1 MKTKRGFTLIELMV
15 VISIIGLLMGL
26 LLPALG
32 SAMATARAKKCSTNQ
47 RGMGQGLASFAADFN
62 GDFFIPGEVWRAA
75 VQTPGGPQ
83 YIWGQGD
90 PNFFLNNTADLNSGM
105 VALKYWVPS
114 IAISPCEVNKD
125 VGVKGQIAE
134 NGNIVAYDHSA
145 YNPSEGSYWAQ
156 SSAPG
161 GIRANLGN
169 PGDKK
174 SHVSYTNQ
182 TLMGDRLRSK
192 WHSTSGSDSS
202 LLGLRGTEGG
212 LMRDSEEG
220 SGEWTRSPVHDFM
233 GPSGSWM
240 SGILWG
246 DNSITTETN
255 YYPANSRYEPR
266 IGEYS
271 NGIKK
276 DHIFQCEF
284 TGSTDD
290 SGNPSN
296 FLAGDNYLS
305 YSYLAGD
312 EGFPNLLVTYDELKD

>member
-15 VISIIGLLMGL
+15 VITIIAMLMGL
-26 LLPALG
+26 LMPAL
-32 SAMATARAKKCSTNQ
+32 SSSMATARAKKDATNL

-62 GDFFIPGEVWRAA
+62 GDYMIPGEVWRSSIN
-75 VQTPGGPQ
+75 TPSGPV
-83 YIWGQGD
+83 YSWGQGD

-105 VALKYWVPS
+105 VAMRYFVTNQ
-114 IAISPCEVNKD
+114 IISPCEVNYD
-125 VGVKGQIAE
+125 VGVKGEIAE
-134 NGNIVAYDHSA
+134 NGQIQGYNFDA
-145 YNPSEGSYWAQ
+145 YNPSEGVYWAQ
-156 SSAPG
+156 PSTPG
-161 GIRANLGN
+161 GIRANLTN

-192 WHSTSGSDSS
+192 WHSTSGSDST
-202 LLGLRGTEGG
+202 LFALRGTEDGA
-212 LMRDSEEG
+212 MRDVEDG

-233 GPSGSWM
+233 GPSGAYM
-240 SGILWG
+240 SNIIWG

-255 YYPANSRYEPR
+255 FFPSDSRYEPR
-266 IGEYS
+266 LGGYS

-290 SGNPSN
+290 DGNPSN

-312 EGFPNLLVTYDELKD
+312 EGFPNLLVTFDELKD